1 MNKQPTW
8 EFTCKTCGGHH
19 LDVYHVWKI
28 LAGPQSETWQ
38 EWGPLEADHSWHFES
53 KEKVDEKP
61 DDQTQLANS
70 GAFEEDDS
78 SSELSAYEIMNP
90 QSDSNADRFYVHCAS
105 CHREIEFGWAG
116 PDRGGGIFPV
126 ECSDFS
132 LLKVWPEPRYL
143 DVWRQKGWPQAG
155 EGQR

>member
-53 KEKVDEKP
+53 KGKVDEKP

-78 SSELSAYEIMNP
+78 SSELTAYEIMNP
-90 QSDSNADRFYVHCAS
+90 QNDSNADRFYVHCAS

-143 DVWRQKGWPQAG
+143 DVWRQKGWLQAG